1 VTTAPYTKSPKS
13 KQYRFVNGTR
23 YDDKALLIA
32 DDALA
37 SRGKIGLSDAR
48 AVFESVLDGPGVTK
62 TELDTLAF
70 VANGGEGGNSFHV
83 VQSARTFLLEKVA
96 AEATARGT
104 RRNANDAG
112 EETAAA
118 TTLKTRKA
126 PSTVARGHAV
136 TSAKKQKTETGAQT
150 KTTPR
155 TEIRQRG
162 KRKQRNESE
171 TPVASKR
178 VRSSEPA
185 KPAVTTTEK
194 KKRLTKGVVY
204 GGNRQEVSPGQ
215 AATTGGAR
223 TENKVRF
230 AASVSPSRENE
241 HEHEEKTENENEN
254 ETERSPLFAA
264 SPPPASPNTWL
275 RRRDSSEA
283 SPSPMPSRGVARDTS
298 HLGGSPTGAG
308 TGTTTEART
317 ETSEE
322 EGDADADGANDEDEE
337 EEEEETPGN
346 APAWF
351 RGGQSGNDVP
361 VAKRTSAVRLFS
373 QEFVSGR
380 VFGALR
386 SPVSAPSALA
396 AVGGAFLVGCVYR
409 LGFGGNT
416 NGGNGDDDDSNEWGL
431 LAENWVTV
439 ELAVRGL
446 AETLNERR

>member
-1 VTTAPYTKSPKS
+1 MTTAPYTKSPKS

-194 KKRLTKGVVY
+194 KK
-204 GGNRQEVSPGQ
+204 
-215 AATTGGAR
+215 
-223 TENKVRF
+223 
-230 AASVSPSRENE
+230 
-241 HEHEEKTENENEN
+241 
-254 ETERSPLFAA
+254 
-264 SPPPASPNTWL
+264 
-275 RRRDSSEA
+275 
-283 SPSPMPSRGVARDTS
+283 
-298 HLGGSPTGAG
+298 
-308 TGTTTEART
+308 
-317 ETSEE
+317 
-322 EGDADADGANDEDEE
+322 
-337 EEEEETPGN
+337 N
-346 APAWF
+346 AH
-351 RGGQSGNDVP
+351 
-361 VAKRTSAVRLFS
+361 
-373 QEFVSGR
+373 
-380 VFGALR
+380 
-386 SPVSAPSALA
+386 
-396 AVGGAFLVGCVYR
+396 
-409 LGFGGNT
+409 
-416 NGGNGDDDDSNEWGL
+416 
-431 LAENWVTV
+431 
-439 ELAVRGL
+439 
-446 AETLNERR
+446 